1 MIKGARHRAQGS
13 RKVVKTVEV
22 VEVVKTVEVVEVVQI
37 VETVETV
44 VIVEVFTAANKD
56 RLPV

>member
-22 VEVVKTVEVVEVVQI
+22 VEVVKTVEVVQI